1 MYLSIPPFTTDV
13 LYEIPPSITSP
24 PKNTTSALYSEV
36 SLSCQVTGNPTP
48 RVTWFKDGQEIF
60 TDIYTL
66 TINELGLKE
75 RGFYHCEATSRV
87 DGEIIT
93 VVSEVA
99 IVNIEGWFKRNN
111 K

>member
-1 MYLSIPPFTTDV
+1 M
-13 LYEIPPSITSP
+13 
-24 PKNTTSALYSEV
+24 
-36 SLSCQVTGNPTP
+36 TGNPTP

-99 IVNIEGWFKRNN
+99 IVNIEGWFKKNN